1 MTLALNCCVAA
12 GRALAL
18 SELVTPSAMSEVDE
32 MIAKVPFNGHTVYR
46 VWS

>member
-1 MTLALNCCVAA
+1 MAA

-32 MIAKVPFNGHTVYR
+32 MIAKVPSDSAVPKALQL
-46 VWS
+46 